1 MRGGCGRSRPG
12 VAVESPASLSR
23 RRRCPLGPQTLPVFA
38 HRNAGGR
45 HNVGDWCAAA
55 IKKCI
60 LASMFIALHVAVAL
74 LSVAVSTVLFF
85 APSKT
90 KLYVSYSLTA
100 LTLLSGTYLVVSKPA
115 RMLETCTMGLLYIG
129 FAAISVVVAQ
139 RKLSNEKALNKD

>member
-1 MRGGCGRSRPG
+1 
-12 VAVESPASLSR
+12 
-23 RRRCPLGPQTLPVFA
+23 
-38 HRNAGGR
+38 
-45 HNVGDWCAAA
+45 
-55 IKKCI
+55 
-60 LASMFIALHVAVAL
+60 MFIALHVAVAL